1 MARYRVSSPLANIL
15 TIILVIALIGGAA
28 WGISY
33 FVKSCDDEPAA
44 EETFKI
50 SYIDSSWYARNNVND
65 DKLTMSVTEKA
76 YKTGYVMTFTP
87 ATIDGY
93 TVEEVKCND
102 PETEITVSDANVV
115 TVTAPADIDK
125 DTFSVM
131 VIYTEA
137 EETK

>member
-1 MARYRVSSPLANIL
+1 MARYRGSSPLANIL
-15 TIILVIALIGGAA
+15 TIILVIALLGGAA

-33 FVKSCDDEPAA
+33 FVRSCDDETP

-87 ATIDGY
+87 ATIEGY
-93 TVEEVKCND
+93 TVEEVKCNAA
-102 PETEITVSDANVV
+102 EAEITVSDANLV

-131 VIYTEA
+131 VIYTKDA
-137 EETK
+137 E